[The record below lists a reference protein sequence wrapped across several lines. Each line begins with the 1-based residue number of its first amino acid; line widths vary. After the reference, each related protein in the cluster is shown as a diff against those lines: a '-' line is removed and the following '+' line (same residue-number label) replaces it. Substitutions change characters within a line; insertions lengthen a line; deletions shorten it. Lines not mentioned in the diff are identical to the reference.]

1 MLFGGQPPGI
11 VMFKKVLVANRGEI
25 ALRIVRALRDLDIH
39 SVAVY
44 SEVDR
49 LSQHVRYADEAHYIG
64 PASARES
71 YLNGDRI
78 IAVAK
83 ACGAEAIHPGYGFL
97 AENADFAEAVAA
109 AGLTFIGPSPD
120 SMRKLGD
127 KIEARKM
134 AIQADLPLVP
144 GREDIGTLDEA
155 IEVAKEIGFP
165 LMVKAAAGGGGR
177 GIRIVESESQF
188 RSAAERSM
196 YEAQQ
201 AFGNS
206 TIYIEKYLSP
216 VRHIEVQI
224 IGDRFGNIVPV
235 GERECSIQRRH
246 QKIIEEC
253 PSVAVTP
260 ELSRQLGR
268 AAVRLA
274 RAASYENVGTVEFLL
289 TEDGRFYFLEMN
301 TRLQVE
307 HPVTELTTGTDL
319 VKDQILVAAGEEL
332 SYEEADLLTR
342 GWAIECRIVAED
354 PFNSFLPSVGKVVFA
369 REPAG
374 PGIRVESALY
384 DGMEVTPYYD
394 SLLAKVTAWGRTREG
409 ARTRMRR
416 ALAEFRVVGV
426 ATNIPYLQQILDM
439 PDFIAGKLDT
449 GFLDRHEVRAA
460 EPLDQQ
466 RLAAELAALLLYTSG
481 DGADKNGNGRAV
493 AGGIGANGQAA
504 RGTSSWRQRMAGV
517 GAGRGMG
524 RWPKS
529 I

>member
-1 MLFGGQPPGI
+1 
-11 VMFKKVLVANRGEI
+11 MFKKVLVANRGEI
-25 ALRIVRALRDLDIH
+25 ALRIVRALRDLDIT

-44 SEVDR
+44 SEIDR
-49 LSQHVRYADEAHYIG
+49 MSQHVRYADEAHLIG

-78 IAVAK
+78 IEVAK

-97 AENADFAEAVAA
+97 AENADFAEAVEA

-127 KIEARKM
+127 KIAAREI
-134 AIQADLPLVP
+134 AIAAGLPVVP
-144 GREDIGTLDEA
+144 GSPEVHSIEEA
-155 IEVAKEIGFP
+155 EELAAKIGFP
-165 LMVKAAAGGGGR
+165 IMIKAAAGGGGR
-177 GIRIVESESQF
+177 GIRLVDAREKL
-188 RSAAERSM
+188 RDAAERAM
-196 YEAQQ
+196 QEAQT
-201 AFGNS
+201 AFGNP
-206 TIYIEKYLSP
+206 TIYVEKNLSP
-216 VRHIEVQI
+216 VRHIEVQVI
-224 IGDRFGNIVPV
+224 ADKHGNIVPI

-260 ELSRQLGR
+260 DLRRALGR

-274 RAASYENVGTVEFLL
+274 RAANYHNVGTVEFLL
-289 TEDGRFYFLEMN
+289 TEQGDYYFLEMN

-307 HPVTELTTGTDL
+307 HPVTELVSGTDL

-332 SYEEADLLTR
+332 AYDEYELLTR

-354 PFNSFLPSVGKVVFA
+354 PFNNFLPSVGKVVFA

-384 DGMEVTPYYD
+384 DGFEVSPYYD

-409 ARTRMRR
+409 ARTRMKR

-426 ATNIPYLQQILDM
+426 ATNIPYLQEILDL
-439 PDFIAGKLDT
+439 PDFIHGKMDT
-449 GFLDRHEVRAA
+449 GFLDKHVVTAH
-460 EPLDQQ
+460 EPLTEQQ
-466 RLAAELAALLLYTSG
+466 EAAELAALLLVTGSVHHTDSSSSAG
-481 DGADKNGNGRAV
+481 VTTAEAGNANGNG
-493 AGGIGANGQAA
+493 NGKY
-504 RGTSSWRQRMAGV
+504 AGV
-517 GAGRGMG
+517 SPWRRQMSAIPAGRGMG